1 MGQRYRWEFSGRA
14 VVRTPT
20 SLPRAQVQSLVRELR
35 SCAIWV
41 ARKKNK
47 KKPTPQKNKPRDNG
61 VRGSA
66 ENWLSLGV
74 SWAAGGAALWA
85 SLRYACLEN

>member
-1 MGQRYRWEFSGRA
+1 MGQRYVCEYSGSSLI
-14 VVRTPT
+14 RTPT
-20 SLPRAQVQSLVRELR
+20 TLPRAKVQYLVSDLR

-41 ARKKNK
+41 AKKTKQKN
-47 KKPTPQKNKPRDNG
+47 PTPQKNKPRDNG

-66 ENWLSLGV
+66 ENWLSLGD
-74 SWAAGGAALWA
+74 SWAAGGA

>member
-1 MGQRYRWEFSGRA
+1 MGQRYVWEFSGSS
-14 VVRTPT
+14 VLRTPT
-20 SLPRAQVQSLVRELR
+20 SLPRAQVQYLVRELR

-41 ARKKNK
+41 AKKTKQKN
-47 KKPTPQKNKPRDNG
+47 PTPQKNKPRDNG

-66 ENWLSLGV
+66 ENWLSLGD
-74 SWAAGGAALWA
+74 SWAAGGA